1 MNLPL
6 FHDPLQGAVTVDAP
20 SRDPQLHRPART
32 SRRHAHPATRSS
44 KPGSNP
50 TPSARQRE
58 VAKVAED
65 LQALMARSG
74 KL

>member
-20 SRDPQLHRPART
+20 VRDPQIHRQPRTSNRPARQATHGSKPART
-32 SRRHAHPATRSS
+32 S
-44 KPGSNP
+44 
-50 TPSARQRE
+50 RQRE

-65 LQALMARSG
+65 LQALMARTSG
-74 KL
+74 RH